1 MNLIEFLKQNGR
13 DVIHLTLQHLTLA
26 SIATLIAIAIGV
38 PLGILLSRKP
48 GWSKAILGFANVMQ
62 TIPSLALF
70 GFLISLP
77 FFGGIGA
84 KTAIVA
90 LVLYALLPVIRNT
103 YSGISQVDPAVKEAG
118 RGMGMTGG
126 QLLFQ
131 VELPLASSV
140 IFAGIRIA
148 MVLSIGTAT
157 IAAAIGAGGLGE
169 YIFRGL
175 STVNN
180 TLILAGAIPAAL
192 LALLADA
199 LLGFVENAL
208 TPKIPV

>member
-1 MNLIEFLKQNGR
+1 MSFFEFLKQNGR
-13 DVIHLTLQHLTLA
+13 DVANLTLQHIVLA

-38 PLGILLSRKP
+38 PLGILISRRP
-48 GWSKAILGFANVMQ
+48 SWSKAILGFANVMQ

-77 FFGGIGA
+77 LLGGIGA

-103 YSGISQVDPAVKEAG
+103 YSGISGVNPAIKEAG
-118 RGMGMTGG
+118 RGMGMTSS

-131 VELPLASSV
+131 VELPLAISV

-169 YIFRGL
+169 FIFRGL

-192 LALLADA
+192 LALLADG
-199 LLGFVENAL
+199 LLGLVERGLA
-208 TPKIPV
+208 PKVPL